1 MRKLKLFAG
10 INAECND
17 RFNKNIPA
25 TLLNEH
31 YQNRGIY
38 IKDAFDNIIV
48 DIFDNTYQDMI
59 LGSGTFILGHNAID
73 IYLDRG
79 TLHSTPNFCAVNYAN
94 LLSDIIPDM
103 SSFVFCNTGSEATMR
118 AIRIARAIS
127 GKSKIALFSGG
138 WHGSHDG
145 VLVDDDYDK
154 DTESVVSKSD
164 GIPQEI
170 LDLVIMLPYNDERAF
185 EIIKQRKDEIAVVII
200 EPVQGSNPRCD
211 IGQFLRK
218 LREITKQNNVLLCFD
233 EVITGFRLALGGG
246 QEYFEIKADLATYG
260 KIAGG
265 GFPIGIVGINKEIDI
280 KVREKNIFYGGTFS
294 ANPISMEAGYKT
306 VSYLKTNQEL
316 YYDLNETGF
325 YIVDNINKFCEIRN
339 IPVSMIGIGSMFRF
353 VFTDY
358 PIKSRKDREK
368 YEIKS
373 NTIKDYFYKSL
384 LLKGVLVGSNR
395 INFLS
400 TKHYEEDINLIKSA
414 YLKTIIEFNDIGC
427 FQS

>member
-1 MRKLKLFAG
+1 
-10 INAECND
+10 
-17 RFNKNIPA
+17 
-25 TLLNEH
+25 
-31 YQNRGIY
+31 
-38 IKDAFDNIIV
+38 
-48 DIFDNTYQDMI
+48 
-59 LGSGTFILGHNAID
+59 
-73 IYLDRG
+73 
-79 TLHSTPNFCAVNYAN
+79 
-94 LLSDIIPDM
+94 
-103 SSFVFCNTGSEATMR
+103 
-118 AIRIARAIS
+118 
-127 GKSKIALFSGG
+127 
-138 WHGSHDG
+138 
-145 VLVDDDYDK
+145 
-154 DTESVVSKSD
+154 
-164 GIPQEI
+164 
-170 LDLVIMLPYNDERAF
+170 
-185 EIIKQRKDEIAVVII
+185 
-200 EPVQGSNPRCD
+200 
-211 IGQFLRK
+211 
-218 LREITKQNNVLLCFD
+218 
-233 EVITGFRLALGGG
+233 
-246 QEYFEIKADLATYG
+246 
-260 KIAGG
+260 
-265 GFPIGIVGINKEIDI
+265 
-280 KVREKNIFYGGTFS
+280 
-294 ANPISMEAGYKT
+294 MEAGYKT